1 MTTKS
6 NLVMHVITGLGT
18 GGAEAMLW
26 KLIRSSD
33 NKKFPC
39 VVVSL
44 MDHGTLGQS
53 IMEFGV
59 PVHTLGMTPGKI
71 SFSRLLGFAR
81 LIRRTNP
88 TIILSWMYHAN
99 IAALCARTLAGSSAK
114 LLWNI
119 RHTPYNL
126 SSEKALTS
134 MLIHL
139 SALLSRYPSR
149 IIYNSHVS
157 LQRHCELG
165 FHKASG
171 VVIPNGFDLD
181 EFNASAEK
189 RMRVRR
195 ELGIPDSA
203 PVVGH
208 IARFHPMKDH
218 GGFLRSAQLISQQ
231 IPETRFVLAGRDVSC
246 ANAQLVEMRDM
257 NGLKDKVFLLG
268 ERADM
273 PDILSAID
281 ILCLSSAWGEGFP
294 NIIGE
299 AMACGIPCV
308 TTDVGDAG
316 VIVGDIG
323 RVVPKHEP
331 IALAE
336 ACVALLRLTPSE
348 RQMLGIAARQR
359 MVAHFSLAEVADT
372 YRSQYEDVLDIQQ
385 QEDTVH
391 ESARS

>member
-1 MTTKS
+1 
-6 NLVMHVITGLGT
+6 
-18 GGAEAMLW
+18 
-26 KLIRSSD
+26 
-33 NKKFPC
+33 
-39 VVVSL
+39 
-44 MDHGTLGQS
+44 
-53 IMEFGV
+53 
-59 PVHTLGMTPGKI
+59 
-71 SFSRLLGFAR
+71 
-81 LIRRTNP
+81 
-88 TIILSWMYHAN
+88 
-99 IAALCARTLAGSSAK
+99 
-114 LLWNI
+114 
-119 RHTPYNL
+119 
-126 SSEKALTS
+126 
-134 MLIHL
+134 
-139 SALLSRYPSR
+139 
-149 IIYNSHVS
+149 
-157 LQRHCELG
+157 
-165 FHKASG
+165 
-171 VVIPNGFDLD
+171 
-181 EFNASAEK
+181 
-189 RMRVRR
+189 
-195 ELGIPDSA
+195 
-203 PVVGH
+203 
-208 IARFHPMKDH
+208 MKDH

-348 RQMLGIAARQR
+348 RQMLAIAARQR

-385 QEDTVH
+385 QEDTAH